1 MRILEDV
8 PALRAARRQLQGKV
22 GVVPTMGALHA
33 GHLSLV
39 EAARRENDHVLVTIF
54 VNPLQFG
61 ANEDFDRYPRDLP
74 ADLAMLEQAGVD
86 AVFTPT
92 RTNMYPNGFSTGV
105 SVSGVTRGLEGEHR
119 PGHFDGVVTVV
130 AKLFNLTQPTTAYF
144 GQKDAQQVVVI
155 KQMARDLNFP
165 LTIAVCPT
173 TREASGLAMSS
184 RNRYLSAD
192 ERDKAATIYAGLQR
206 AAAAYDQGERQTD
219 VLTEAAIHAFAAE
232 FEVEYISINDPVTLV
247 PISGADDQPLL
258 LSTAVRLGRT
268 RLIDNC
274 LLPYRLNNRDSLT
287 RILGGIASNSAD

>member
-8 PALRAARRQLQGKV
+8 PALRAARRQLQGNV

-39 EAARRENDHVLVTIF
+39 EAARRENDHVVVTIF

-92 RTNMYPNGFSTGV
+92 RTNMYPSGFSTEI
-105 SVSGVTRGLEGEHR
+105 SVSGVTHGLEGERR
-119 PGHFDGVVTVV
+119 PGHFDGVTTVV

-173 TREASGLAMSS
+173 TRETSGLAMSS

-192 ERDKAATIYAGLQR
+192 ERNKAATIYAGLQS
-206 AAAAYDQGERQTD
+206 AAAVYDQGERQAD
-219 VLTEAAIHAFAAE
+219 ALTEAAIRAFDAE
-232 FEVEYISINDPVTLV
+232 LQIDYVAVNDPVTLA
-247 PISGADDQPLL
+247 PINDAADQPLL
-258 LSTAVRLGRT
+258 ISTAVRLGRT

-274 LLPYRLNNRDSLT
+274 LLPYRLNNRTDLT
-287 RILGGIASNSAD
+287 RILGGIASDSAD

>member
-1 MRILEDV
+1 MHVLEDV
-8 PALRAARRQLQGKV
+8 PALRIARRQRHGTV

-74 ADLAMLEQAGVD
+74 ADLAMLERAGVD
-86 AVFTPT
+86 VVFTPT
-92 RTNMYPNGFSTGV
+92 PANMYPVGFSTGI
-105 SVSGVTRGLEGEHR
+105 SVSGVTRGLEGERR

-173 TREASGLAMSS
+173 TRETSGLAMSS
-184 RNRYLSAD
+184 RNRYLSAE
-192 ERDKAATIYAGLQR
+192 ERDKAATIYAGLQS
-206 AAAAYDQGERQTD
+206 AAAVYDQGIRRAGLLTD
-219 VLTEAAIHAFAAE
+219 AVIRAFAPDLQ
-232 FEVEYISINDPVTLV
+232 VEYVAVNDPVTLA
-247 PISGADDQPLL
+247 PISDADDHPLL
-258 LSTAVRLGRT
+258 LSTAVRVGRT

-274 LLPYRLNNRDSLT
+274 LLPYCLNNRDDLT
-287 RILGGIASNSAD
+287 RILGGMASDSVN